1 MVFQKTFYPKVSVAL
16 LLVPFLISCGSYHQ
30 KIQKYYGQLEA
41 GRYNK
46 AFGALDDIRYLKK
59 PRNLFLYYAEK
70 GRVAH
75 LMGAYDTSNHFLN
88 LADDYA
94 EETRHKNAGDIAKGT
109 LLNPMMQTYRSE
121 PFERFMLNYYKALN
135 YAALG
140 KTEDALVEARRISL
154 AENELGDAT
163 REKENRY
170 SRNAFAMNVQGII
183 YEMARDYNNAF
194 IAYRNAAE
202 TYLLNDD
209 HSWYGVQLP
218 SQLKADVIRTAEL
231 NGFSDLSEYFQ
242 KKFPDTRAAE
252 RQGVGELIV
261 FIESGRAPVKLE
273 ENLMF
278 TLVKGAGGM
287 FTFTDPTGGFN
298 IPFDVAR
305 YGNES
310 DLGDLR
316 TFRIALPKYAA
327 VTQSFRPVT
336 VKVNNQNL
344 NSELAENIN
353 EVAFR
358 TLQERKLKD
367 ITEALTRLAVKKMAE
382 AAARS
387 AGKSVAQ
394 NNSKEKDDKKKQE
407 NAEAVG
413 DAVGLLFQAFSL
425 LSEKADTRNWQSLPA
440 YISYVRIPLSMGEN
454 IIEIQAPGRKTGTI
468 RWTVE
473 GKPGTFLLRSISLN

>member
-1 MVFQKTFYPKVSVAL
+1 MVFQKTFNLKVSVAL
-16 LLVPFLISCGSYHQ
+16 LLVPFLISCGSYNQ
-30 KIQKYYGQLEA
+30 KFQKYYGQLEA

-46 AFGALDDIRYLKK
+46 AFGALDDIRFLKK

-88 LADDYA
+88 LADHYVEDN
-94 EETRHKNAGDIAKGT
+94 RNKNAADIAKST
-109 LLNPMMQTYRSE
+109 LLNPMMERYRGE
-121 PFERFMLNYYKALN
+121 PFERFMLNYYKAVN

-154 AENELGDAT
+154 AENELEDS
-163 REKENRY
+163 KNNKSNKY

-194 IAYRNAAE
+194 ISYRNSAE
-202 TYLLNDD
+202 TYLQNDNQT
-209 HSWYGVQLP
+209 WYGVQLP
-218 SQLKADVIRTAEL
+218 DQLKADVIRTANL
-231 NGFSDLSEYFQ
+231 NGFTDLSEYFQ
-242 KKFPDTRAAE
+242 KKFPGTNAD
-252 RQGVGELIV
+252 QKSGVGELIV
-261 FIESGRAPVKLE
+261 FIESGRAPVKME

-278 TLVKGAGGM
+278 MLIKGEGGI
-287 FTFTDPTGGFN
+287 FSFTDPTGGFN

-305 YGNES
+305 YGGES
-310 DLGDLR
+310 KLGNLR
-316 TFRIALPKYAA
+316 SFRIALPKYALVSPNFSPVSVQA
-327 VTQSFRPVT
+327 NNQSF
-336 VKVNNQNL
+336 
-344 NSELAENIN
+344 SAELAENIN
-353 EVAFR
+353 ETAFR

-382 AAARS
+382 AGARS
-387 AGKSVAQ
+387 AGEAIAK
-394 NNSKEKDDKKKQE
+394 NNSKEKDDKKKAE

-440 YISYVRIPLSMGEN
+440 YISYVRIPLNMGEN
-454 IIEIQAPGRKTGTI
+454 IIEIQAPGRRTGVI

-473 GKPGTFLLRSISLN
+473 GKPGTVLLRSISLN